1 MSIGLKTGEGKAKS
15 KRHTAKGENGNQRGE
30 KWASTDAFRL
40 PLFPLTSV
48 NKKKERNDDKKKEK
62 KNLATT
68 IRGYSNAPFTSI
80 MMGFDAIVYLIF
92 GNIWALLIIKIIII
106 WRLFVCWLALVCTQR
121 MDRPKANNG

>member
-62 KNLATT
+62 RISRQPSVDIQTLHS
-68 IRGYSNAPFTSI
+68 RQS
-80 MMGFDAIVYLIF
+80 
-92 GNIWALLIIKIIII
+92 
-106 WRLFVCWLALVCTQR
+106 
-121 MDRPKANNG
+121 

>member
-48 NKKKERNDDKKKEK
+48 NKKKKEMMIKKRKKESRDNHPWIFK
-62 KNLATT
+62 
-68 IRGYSNAPFTSI
+68 RSI
-80 MMGFDAIVYLIF
+80 HVNHDGF
-92 GNIWALLIIKIIII
+92 
-106 WRLFVCWLALVCTQR
+106 
-121 MDRPKANNG
+121 